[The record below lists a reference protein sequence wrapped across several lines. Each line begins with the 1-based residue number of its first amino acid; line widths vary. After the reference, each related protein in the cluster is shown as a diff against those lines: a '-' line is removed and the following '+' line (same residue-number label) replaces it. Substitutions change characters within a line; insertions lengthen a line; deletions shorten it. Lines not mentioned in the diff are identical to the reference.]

1 MFTYILGTVYK
12 REGGGLHVYLY
23 TWHCLQEG
31 RRGFTCL
38 LIYLALLTRGKEGV
52 YMFTYIL
59 GTVYKREGGGLHVYL
74 YTWHCLLEGRRGFTC
89 LLIYLTL
96 FTRGKEGVYMFTYI
110 LDTVYKR
117 EGGGF
122 TCLLIYLTLFTRGK
136 EGVYMFTYILDTVYK
151 REGGVYMFT
160 YILDT
165 VYKREGGGLHVYL
178 YT

>member
-1 MFTYILGTVYK
+1 
-12 REGGGLHVYLY
+12 
-23 TWHCLQEG
+23 
-31 RRGFTCL
+31 
-38 LIYLALLTRGKEGV
+38 
-52 YMFTYIL
+52 
-59 GTVYKREGGGLHVYL
+59 
-74 YTWHCLLEGRRGFTC
+74 
-89 LLIYLTL
+89 
-96 FTRGKEGVYMFTYI
+96 MFTYI